1 MRYCKKKNAEVKLME
16 RLGYYNGVY
25 GPLEDMTVPM
35 NDRVSWFG
43 DGVYDAGP
51 CRNYHIFALDEHVDR
66 FFRSAEALQIKMPV
80 SKEELKNTLNSLVH
94 EMDTGNLFVYYQV
107 TRGTGLRKHAFID
120 SPANLWIT
128 LTPAEISDGHEPIQL
143 ITTEDTRFFHCNI
156 KTLNLIPSVMAAQK
170 AESAGCKEAVL
181 YRPGGRVTEG
191 AHSNV
196 HILRGGVLYT
206 APTDNLILPG
216 IARAHLL
223 RACTALDIPFREE
236 AFSLTELFA
245 ADEVIVTSSS
255 NLCLRADKIDG
266 QSVGG
271 KDPDLYEKLR
281 SYLLDEFYAATM
293 Q

>member
-66 FFRSAEALQIKMPV
+66 FFRSAEALQIRIPV

-107 TRGTGLRKHAFID
+107 TRGTGPRKHAFID

-181 YRPGGRVTEG
+181 YRPGGRVTEC

-196 HILRGGVLYT
+196 HILRGGILYT

-223 RACTALDIPFREE
+223 RACTALDIPFREK

-271 KDPDLYEKLR
+271 NAPDLYEKLR
-281 SYLLDEFYAATM
+281 SYLLDEFYAATK